1 MAKRHSLGA
10 VTLKDVARKA
20 GVSYQTVSRAV
31 NGFAEVSPET
41 RTRVL
46 RIAERMGY
54 RPNRLAGSLRT
65 NHTKVIGL
73 VMSDIENVFF
83 TEIVGGV
90 EDEATQRGYS
100 VILANTRES
109 LEHEQQVVA
118 SLLERR
124 VDGLI
129 IAPTAGNHA
138 YLASL
143 LPKKFP
149 VVAINRMIDA
159 IRCGGVMTDN
169 AGGARCGVEYLVGR
183 GHTRIAAFVG
193 STELMTSRE
202 RLQGFRTAMQAASL
216 PIRNEWL
223 AAAGFFPEGGRRA
236 AIKIFSMRERP
247 TAVLTSSSRLSEGVL
262 LGLKELGL
270 RHGRDVEVI
279 GFDNFPWAALLD
291 PPIPV
296 IAQPTHQIGRRAVR
310 MLTDMITGTGVPSL
324 VRLPT
329 RLITHQEA
337 ELSLSA

>member
-1 MAKRHSLGA
+1 MPKRYPSGT
-10 VTLKDVARKA
+10 VTLKDVARGA

-41 RTRVL
+41 RKRVL

-65 NHTKVIGL
+65 KQSKVLGL

-83 TEIVGGV
+83 TEVAGGV
-90 EDEATQRGYS
+90 EAEATERGYS
-100 VILANTRES
+100 VILANTREN

-124 VDGLI
+124 VDGLV
-129 IAPTAGNHA
+129 IAPTVGEHA

-159 IRCGGVMTDN
+159 VRCGGVMTDN
-169 AGGARCGVEYLVGR
+169 AGGARRGVEYLIGR
-183 GHTRIAAFVG
+183 GHTRIAGIVG
-193 STELMTSRE
+193 SAELMTSRE
-202 RLQGFRTAMQAASL
+202 RLQGFRTAMHAASL
-216 PIRNEWL
+216 PVRNEWL

-236 AIKIFSMRERP
+236 AIKIFSIRERP
-247 TAVLTSSSRLSEGVL
+247 TAVLTSSSRLTEGVL
-262 LGLKELGL
+262 LGLKELRL
-270 RHGRDVEVI
+270 RHGHDVEVI
-279 GFDNFPWAALLD
+279 GFDDFPWAALLE

-310 MLTDMITGTGVPSL
+310 MLTDMIAGTGVASL

-337 ELSLSA
+337 TLSLSA

>member
-1 MAKRHSLGA
+1 MAKRHLSGA
-10 VTLKDVARKA
+10 ITLKDVAHEA

-31 NGFAEVSPET
+31 NGFSEVSPET

-65 NHTKVIGL
+65 NQTKVIGL

-90 EDEATQRGYS
+90 EAEATQRGYS
-100 VILANTRES
+100 VILANTREN
-109 LEHEQQVVA
+109 LEQEQQVVT

-124 VDGLI
+124 VDGLV
-129 IAPTAGNHA
+129 IAPTAGDHA

-169 AGGARCGVEYLVGR
+169 AGGARCGVEYLIGR
-183 GHTRIAAFVG
+183 GHTRIAAIVA
-193 STELMTSRE
+193 SAELMTSRE
-202 RLQGFRTAMQAASL
+202 RLQG
-216 PIRNEWL
+216 NEWL

-247 TAVLTSSSRLSEGVL
+247 TGVLTSSSRLSEGVL

-291 PPIPV
+291 PPMPV
-296 IAQPTHQIGRRAVR
+296 IAQPTHEIGRRAVR
-310 MLTDMITGTGVPSL
+310 MLTDMIASTGVASL